1 MMRFSVTLESNSNVR
16 DITFNLVE
24 VLILHEILRVISRFP
39 RYISRYIAENRF
51 PLGQCIL
58 LSRDSLEACSKQSI
72 FTQTMHSL
80 HCQTILLIE
89 LVAVDIHLNLQ
100 IFQDIRVNLF
110 QLGTGVN

>member
-1 MMRFSVTLESNSNVR
+1 MLPCPESNSNVR

-24 VLILHEILRVISRFP
+24 VLILHEIFRVVSRFP
-39 RYISRYIAENRF
+39 SYISRYIAENQF

-89 LVAVDIHLNLQ
+89 LVAVDIIHLNLH